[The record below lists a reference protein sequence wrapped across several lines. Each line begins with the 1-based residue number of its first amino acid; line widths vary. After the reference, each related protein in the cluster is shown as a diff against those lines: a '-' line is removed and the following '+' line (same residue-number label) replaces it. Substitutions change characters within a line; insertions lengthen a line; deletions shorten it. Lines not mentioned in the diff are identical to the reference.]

1 MQGWIQDFHGG
12 GSIGCVGGGGGCPI
26 NPTPLYPPQAW
37 LGPINPHW
45 NPWCSANTW
54 LISPIRVV
62 LTLGHTWPMRYYRR
76 LWHLS
81 GRLYVCLSI
90 QFLLAYIHDWHQTIT
105 AYLPCPVLVPRTI
118 ILALW
123 PLTLARWPLPWLC
136 LLPQNCLNETCH
148 QCQNSTFAAF
158 CQYLRWV
165 WRAMTLVDLWPPFQ
179 GHIGHHDLGL
189 CLLVQNCLNR
199 TSHQCQNCTF
209 GEFYQY
215 LGWVL
220 TFNLLFKVR

>member
-1 MQGWIQDFHGG
+1 MGYCH
-12 GSIGCVGGGGGCPI
+12 
-26 NPTPLYPPQAW
+26 
-37 LGPINPHW
+37 
-45 NPWCSANTW
+45 
-54 LISPIRVV
+54 
-62 LTLGHTWPMRYYRR
+62 R
-76 LWHLS
+76 LRHLS
-81 GRLYVCLSI
+81 VCVCLFVFLSVCLSVCLSI
-90 QFLLAYIHDWHQTIT
+90 QFLLAYIHNWHQTIT

-118 ILALW
+118 ILALQ
-123 PLTLARWPLPWLC
+123 PLTLAWRPSSWIC
-136 LLPQNCLNETCH
+136 LLLQNCLNKTSH
-148 QCQNSTFAAF
+148 QWQNSTFAAF